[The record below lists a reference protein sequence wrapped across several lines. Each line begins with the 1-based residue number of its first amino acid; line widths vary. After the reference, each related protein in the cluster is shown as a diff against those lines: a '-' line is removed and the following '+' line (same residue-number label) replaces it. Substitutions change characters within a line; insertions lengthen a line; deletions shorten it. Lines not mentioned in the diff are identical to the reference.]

1 MKHLIF
7 SLRTAVAIL
16 VLIPLCAAASDGAKY
31 VFLFI
36 GDGMSASQLYAAG
49 CYRRALAG
57 ADVDNAADRA
67 DAALSL
73 NTDAFPVRGMQRTG
87 AFNHLITDSAAAG
100 TALACGAKTNSGT
113 LGMDPTGAQRWKS
126 LAVLA
131 KEEGRRVGIVTSV
144 SLDHATP
151 AAFYAN
157 VSSRG
162 SYEAIAVQALESGFD
177 FFGGGSWM
185 KAQSEAYRSL
195 YPKLASDKVADIA
208 ADEGYTTIAT
218 TEGIRALA
226 AHPAD
231 RVICSAPVLAG
242 GSALPYSVD
251 RAPDQPDLAAFTDA
265 ALACLTKD
273 EGGFFLM
280 VEGGK
285 IDWACHA
292 NDAAGAL
299 GDVLAFDEAVG
310 RAVAFYNAHP
320 EETLIVVTGDH
331 ETGGL
336 SIGFAGRAYDT
347 SFARLAAQKVSYEA
361 FGKKVDA
368 YRRAK
373 AFPAPYDAEANNID
387 AQMKTLLRQDYGIDF
402 DALPQYRRD
411 LLEAAYDRSM
421 SGAPAAG
428 TDAPSGYLK
437 GDHSSTLDYLYYG
450 GYDALTLE
458 LGHQLSREAG
468 LSWTSYAHTAVP
480 LPVMALGNGAE
491 LFGGYYENAEVAR
504 KIAQA
509 MGIATILPVSKGE

>member
-1 MKHLIF
+1 MKHLIL

-16 VLIPLCAAASDGAKY
+16 FLIPLCATASYGAKY

-36 GDGMSASQLYAAG
+36 GDGMSATQLYAAE

-57 ADVDNAADRA
+57 VDTDSAANRA
-67 DAALSL
+67 DGALSL
-73 NTDAFPVRGMQRTG
+73 NVDAFPVRGMQLTG

-100 TALACGAKTNSGT
+100 TALACGAKTHSGT
-113 LGMDPTGAQRWKS
+113 LGMDPTGTQRWKS

-131 KEEGRRVGIVTSV
+131 KETGRRVGIVTSV

-162 SYEAIAVQALESGFD
+162 SYEEIAVQALESGFD
-177 FFGGGSWM
+177 FFGGGSWL
-185 KAQSEAYRSL
+185 KTQSEAYRSL
-195 YPKLASDKVADIA
+195 YPKIGSDKVADIA
-208 ADEGYTTIAT
+208 ADEGYTTVASG
-218 TEGIRALA
+218 EGIRALA

-231 RVICSAPVLAG
+231 KVICSAPVLAG
-242 GSALPYSVD
+242 GSALPFSVD
-251 RAPDQPDLAAFTDA
+251 RPQDQPDLAAFTDA
-265 ALACLTKD
+265 AIACLTKD
-273 EGGFFLM
+273 DRGFFLM

-299 GDVLAFDEAVG
+299 GDVLAFDKAVG

-336 SIGFAGRAYDT
+336 SIGFAGRGYDT
-347 SFARLAAQKVSYEA
+347 SFARLAAQKVSYEV
-361 FGKKVDA
+361 FTQTVDA

-373 AFPAPYDAEANNID
+373 AFPTPYDAAANNID
-387 AQMKTLLRQDYGIDF
+387 TAMKELIRKNYGIDV
-402 DALPQYRRD
+402 DTLPQYRRD
-411 LLEAAYDRSM
+411 LLETAYDRSM
-421 SGAPAAG
+421 SGTPATG
-428 TDAPSGYLK
+428 TEVPTGYLK
-437 GDHSSTLDYLYYG
+437 GDHSSTLDYLTYG

-458 LGHQLSREAG
+458 LDHQLAREAG
-468 LSWTSYAHTAVP
+468 LSWTSFAHTAVP
-480 LPVMALGNGAE
+480 LPVMALGKGAE

-509 MGIATILPVSKGE
+509 MGLAQTLPVAKGE